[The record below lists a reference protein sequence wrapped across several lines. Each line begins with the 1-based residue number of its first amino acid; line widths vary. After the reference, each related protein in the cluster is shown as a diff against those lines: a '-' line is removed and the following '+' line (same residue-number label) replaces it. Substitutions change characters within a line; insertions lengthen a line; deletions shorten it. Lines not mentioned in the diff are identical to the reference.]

1 MSSARLTTPRRPS
14 TGRRGGRSASGWR
27 GALPFVLPTLVLF
40 VAFLVYPMASTVVMS
55 FFSWDGFVTSPKTFV
70 GVENYVRIFT
80 QDPVFW
86 PAFRNTV
93 IWVVLSLIV
102 PTSLGLGIALGLNR
116 KLFGRNLLRSAF
128 YIPAVL
134 ASIAVATMWVWLYN
148 PQSGL
153 VNGVL
158 DAIGLHALAQ
168 DWLGNAHIAL
178 YAIFVAFVW
187 QTAGFN
193 MVLYLAGLQNVPEEL
208 VEAAKLDGAGRFQ
221 IFRAVTWPALR
232 PTTIIVVVL
241 TMISSLKVFD
251 LIVGTTGGGPAQSTQ
266 VLALWSYQQSFS
278 NHVFGLGNA
287 IATVL
292 FVVSMILVV
301 PYMVWTFRGSKES

>member
-1 MSSARLTTPRRPS
+1 VTTASKQGPARRRS
-14 TGRRGGRSASGWR
+14 ERRRAGRLAPGW
-27 GALPFVLPTLVLF
+27 AAFLF
-40 VAFLVYPMASTVVMS
+40 VVPALILFLVFLVYPMVDTVIMS
-55 FFSWDGFVTSPKTFV
+55 FFSWDGFITTNPLFV
-70 GVENYVRIFT
+70 GVQNYVKIFT

-93 IWVVLSLIV
+93 VWVVLSLLV
-102 PTSLGLGIALGLNR
+102 PTTLGLVLALGLNQ

-153 VNGVL
+153 IDGVL
-158 DAIGLHALAQ
+158 KAVGLGSLSH
-168 DWLGNAHIAL
+168 DWLGDAHVAL
-178 YAIFVAFVW
+178 YAVFVAFVW

-193 MVLYLAGLQNVPEEL
+193 MVLYMAGLQNVPEEL
-208 VEAAKLDGAGRFQ
+208 VEAAKLDGAGRLA

-278 NHVFGLGNA
+278 NHEFGLGNA

-292 FVVSMILVV
+292 FAVSLILVV
-301 PYMVWTFRGSKES
+301 PYMVWTFRGSKE

>member
-1 MSSARLTTPRRPS
+1 MTSVSTAASGRRTARRPRR
-14 TGRRGGRSASGWR
+14 AAAQWR
-27 GALPFVLPTLVLF
+27 AFLF
-40 VAFLVYPMASTVVMS
+40 VVPAVILFAAFLIYPMFDTVVMS
-55 FFSWDGFVTSPKTFV
+55 FFTWDGFQTSTPV
-70 GVENYVRIFT
+70 WAGIQNYVRIFT

-86 PAFRNTV
+86 RAFTNTV
-93 IWVVLSLIV
+93 IWVILSLLV
-102 PTSLGLGIALGLNR
+102 PTTLGLLLALGLNH
-116 KLFGRNLLRSAF
+116 KLLGRNLLRSAF

-153 VNGVL
+153 INEVL
-158 DAIGLHALAQ
+158 RAIGLGAFAG
-168 DWLGNAHIAL
+168 DWLGNQDIAL

-187 QTAGFN
+187 QTTGFN
-193 MVLYLAGLQNVPEEL
+193 MILFLAGLQNVPDEL
-208 VEAAKLDGAGRFQ
+208 VDAAKVDGAGRFQ
-221 IFRAVTWPALR
+221 TFRAVTFPALR
-232 PTTIIVVVL
+232 PTTVIVFVL

-278 NHVFGLGNA
+278 NHEFGLGNA

-292 FVVSMILVV
+292 FVVSLGLVV
-301 PYMVWTFRGSKES
+301 PYMIWTLRGEGDR

>member
-1 MSSARLTTPRRPS
+1 MTASTTSSGRRLVRRP
-14 TGRRGGRSASGWR
+14 GRAGAQWR
-27 GALPFVLPTLVLF
+27 AFLF
-40 VAFLVYPMASTVVMS
+40 VVPAVILFAVFLIYPMISTVVMS
-55 FFSWDGFVTSPKTFV
+55 FFKWDGFQGSVPVWV
-70 GVENYVRIFT
+70 GIQNYVRIFT

-86 PAFRNTV
+86 RAFMNTV
-93 IWVVLSLIV
+93 IWLVLSLIV
-102 PTSLGLGIALGLNR
+102 PTTLGLLLALGLNH
-116 KLFGRNLLRSAF
+116 KLLGRNLLRSAF

-158 DAIGLHALAQ
+158 RAIGLGALAG
-168 DWLGNAHIAL
+168 DYLGDQSIAL
-178 YAIFVAFVW
+178 VAIFVAFVW
-187 QTAGFN
+187 QTTGFN
-193 MVLYLAGLQNVPEEL
+193 MILFLAGLQGVPEEL

-221 IFRAVTWPALR
+221 TFRAVTFPALR
-232 PTTIIVVVL
+232 PTTLIVFVL

-251 LIVGTTGGGPAQSTQ
+251 LIVGMTGGGPAQSTQ

-292 FVVSMILVV
+292 FVVSLALVV
-301 PYMVWTFRGSKES
+301 PYMIWSLREENGR

>member
-1 MSSARLTTPRRPS
+1 MTTAVKNATSRRRS
-14 TGRRGGRSASGWR
+14 ERRRGGRLSPGW
-27 GALPFVLPTLVLF
+27 AAFLFVVPALVLF
-40 VAFLVYPMASTVVMS
+40 LVFLVYPMVDTVIMS
-55 FFSWDGFVTSPKTFV
+55 FFSWDGFITTTPVFV
-70 GVENYVRIFT
+70 GARNYVKIFT

-102 PTSLGLGIALGLNR
+102 PTTLGLALALGLNQ

-153 VNGVL
+153 IDGVL
-158 DAIGLHALAQ
+158 KAAGLGSLSH
-168 DWLGNAHIAL
+168 DWLGDSHVAL

-193 MVLYLAGLQNVPEEL
+193 MVLYMAGLQNVPEEL
-208 VEAAKLDGAGRFQ
+208 VEAAKLDGAGKFA
-221 IFRAVTWPALR
+221 IFKAVTWPALR

-278 NHVFGLGNA
+278 NHEFGLGNA

-301 PYMVWTFRGSKES
+301 PYMVWTFRGSKE

>member
-1 MSSARLTTPRRPS
+1 MTVLKSSSPRRGTTPRR
-14 TGRRGGRSASGWR
+14 GGRLAPGW
-27 GALPFVLPTLVLF
+27 AAFLF
-40 VAFLVYPMASTVVMS
+40 VVPALLLFLVFLVYPMVDTVVMS
-55 FFSWDGFVTSPKTFV
+55 FFSWNGFITTSPVFV
-70 GVENYVRIFT
+70 GISNYVRIFT

-93 IWVVLSLIV
+93 IWVVLSLLV
-102 PTSLGLGIALGLNR
+102 PTTLGLLLALGLNQ

-153 VNGVL
+153 IDGVL
-158 DAIGLHALAQ
+158 HQVGLGSLAH
-168 DWLGNAHIAL
+168 DWLGDAHVAL

-193 MVLYLAGLQNVPEEL
+193 MVLYMAGLQNVPDEL
-208 VEAAKLDGAGRFQ
+208 VEAAKLDGAGKFQ

-278 NHVFGLGNA
+278 NHEFGLGNA

-292 FVVSMILVV
+292 FAVSLVLVV
-301 PYMVWTFRGSKES
+301 PYMLWTFKGDKQ

>member
-1 MSSARLTTPRRPS
+1 MTVSSRRRPS
-14 TGRRGGRSASGWR
+14 RRRGGRLTSGWR
-27 GALPFVLPTLVLF
+27 ALLFVLPALLLF
-40 VAFLVYPMASTVVMS
+40 AAFLVYPMVSTVVMS
-55 FFSWDGFVTSPKTFV
+55 FFSWNGFVTSSPVFV
-70 GVENYVRIFT
+70 GASNYVRIFT

-93 IWVVLSLIV
+93 IWVVLSLVV
-102 PTSLGLGIALGLNR
+102 PTSLGLVIALGLNR

-148 PQSGL
+148 PDSGL

-158 DAIGLHALAQ
+158 KAVGLSAAAQ

-193 MVLYLAGLQNVPEEL
+193 MVLYLAGLQGVPEEL
-208 VEAAKLDGAGRFQ
+208 VEAAKLDGAGPFQ
-221 IFRAVTWPALR
+221 VFRAVTWPALR

-278 NHVFGLGNA
+278 NHEFGLGNA

-301 PYMVWTFRGSKES
+301 PYMIWTFRGDREA

>member
-1 MSSARLTTPRRPS
+1 MTAVKATTTLPRLRNSRRRGSARS
-14 TGRRGGRSASGWR
+14 SGLR
-27 GALPFVLPTLVLF
+27 AFLFVVPAVVLF
-40 VAFLVYPMASTVVMS
+40 LVFLVYPMVSTVVMS
-55 FFSWDGFVTSPKTFV
+55 FFSWNGFITTSPVFV
-70 GVENYVRIFT
+70 GIQNYVRIFT

-93 IWVVLSLIV
+93 IWVLLSLAV
-102 PTSLGLGIALGLNR
+102 PTILGLVLALALNK
-116 KLFGRNLLRSAF
+116 KLWGRNLLRSAF

-153 VNGVL
+153 INALLREV
-158 DAIGLHALAQ
+158 GLGTVAQ
-168 DWLGNAHIAL
+168 DWLGNSQIAL

-193 MVLYLAGLQNVPEEL
+193 MVLYIAGLQNVPEEL
-208 VEAAKLDGAGRFQ
+208 VEAAKLDGAGRWQ
-221 IFRAVTWPALR
+221 VFRAVIWPALR

-251 LIVGTTGGGPAQSTQ
+251 LIIGTTGGGPAQSTQ

-278 NHVFGLGNA
+278 NHEFGLGNA

-292 FVVSMILVV
+292 FVVSLVLVV
-301 PYMVWTFRGSKES
+301 PYMVWTFRGSSK

>member
-1 MSSARLTTPRRPS
+1 MTTLSVSSRTTPAPRRRLT
-14 TGRRGGRSASGWR
+14 AAQWR
-27 GALPFVLPTLVLF
+27 AFLFVVPAVVLF
-40 VAFLVYPMASTVVMS
+40 AVFLVYPMVATVVMS
-55 FFSWDGFVTSPKTFV
+55 FFKWDGFQSSQPAWV
-70 GVENYVRIFT
+70 GVQNYVRIFT

-86 PAFRNTV
+86 RAFTNTV
-93 IWVVLSLIV
+93 VWLALSLVV
-102 PTSLGLGIALGLNR
+102 PTTLGLLLALGLNR

-153 VNGVL
+153 VNEVL
-158 DAIGLHALAQ
+158 HAIGLGALAG
-168 DWLGNAHIAL
+168 DYLGNQNLAL
-178 YAIFVAFVW
+178 FAIFVAFVW

-193 MVLYLAGLQNVPEEL
+193 MILFLAGLQGVPDDL
-208 VEAAKLDGAGRFQ
+208 VEAAKLDGAGRLQ
-221 IFRAVTWPALR
+221 TFRAVTWPALR
-232 PTTIIVVVL
+232 PTTVIVFVL

-251 LIVGTTGGGPAQSTQ
+251 LIVGMTGGGPAQSTQ

-292 FVVSMILVV
+292 FVVSLAVVV
-301 PYMVWTFRGSKES
+301 PYMIWSLREEKAR

>member
-1 MSSARLTTPRRPS
+1 MTAVKVTSPRPRP
-14 TGRRGGRSASGWR
+14 TRRRGGARSSGLR
-27 GALPFVLPTLVLF
+27 AFVFVIPALILF
-40 VAFLVYPMASTVVMS
+40 LAFLVYPMVSTVVMS
-55 FFSWDGFVTSPKTFV
+55 FFSWNGFVTTNPIFV
-70 GVENYVRIFT
+70 GIQNYVRIFT

-93 IWVVLSLIV
+93 AWVILSLIV
-102 PTSLGLGIALGLNR
+102 PTTLGLLLALGLNK

-153 VNGVL
+153 FDGVL
-158 DAIGLHALAQ
+158 KAVGLGAIAP
-168 DWLGNAHIAL
+168 DWLGDSHIAL
-178 YAIFVAFVW
+178 YAIFIAFVW

-193 MVLYLAGLQNVPEEL
+193 MVLYIAGLQNVPDEL
-208 VEAAKLDGAGRFQ
+208 VEAAKLDGAGRSQ
-221 IFRAVTWPALR
+221 VFRAVTWPALR

-278 NHVFGLGNA
+278 NHEFGLGNA

-292 FVVSMILVV
+292 FVVSLILVV
-301 PYMVWTFRGSKES
+301 PYMVWTFRSEK